1 MRGRFLVKVA
11 VLAAVVGVVAAA
23 CGGSS
28 TPSATTPG
36 ATGTPT
42 ATPGPT
48 QGGSA
53 VLGAEQWP
61 ECTNPITS
69 CSAATWYWYS
79 VGLPVL
85 PQAMVVDLQGNFVAT
100 PLLTEAPS
108 LDNGGVTQSPFSVT
122 YKLNPDANWS
132 DGTPITSADF
142 EFTWKA
148 IMNTKGAYT
157 TTGYQDIKS
166 VDTSDPKTAVITFN
180 KVFTDWA
187 DLFGGVYQGIFEKAA
202 FPSADADK
210 PDLSKEMLDSIP
222 FSGGP
227 WILDSWSKD
236 QAIFKPNT
244 NFYGQKP
251 YLDQVTIVPRL
262 DQPTEINSLLTGEV
276 DAIFP
281 QPSDVSLLDQFKQN
295 PSVDAEGAPG
305 AYFEALWFNHASDA
319 FKDAN
324 IREGMMYAINRQAII
339 DAVIKLNN
347 PSAEVLGCAFNSF
360 KGLGPYCDTE
370 YFGTDSFPYDPQK
383 ARDAFTKAGYDCS
396 DANAACTK
404 GGQDLTIE
412 YSTVSTNTRRTTTQ
426 ELLQPDALKAGVKF
440 KIKNYE
446 AGVLFGDVG
455 PKGKFT
461 MADYATGGSPD
472 PSITSSY
479 SCNAIPTAA
488 NSYGGGNWNQWCN
501 QQASDLMSQS
511 DQELDATKRLDLMN
525 QIYALEKQDFLSLP
539 LYQLPNVG
547 AWRTD
552 KIAGPIS
559 DYIPSNL
566 GMFYNMNYW
575 YAASSS

>member
-1 MRGRFLVKVA
+1 MRLHFLVKVA

-23 CGGSS
+23 CGGEETPQASS
-28 TPSATTPG
+28 AAPSAS
-36 ATGTPT
+36 AS
-42 ATPGPT
+42 ASAGPV
-48 QGGSA
+48 QGGQA

-61 ECTNPITS
+61 ECVNPITS
-69 CSAATWYWYS
+69 CSSATWYWYS
-79 VGLPVL
+79 VAEHVL
-85 PQAMVVDLQGNFVAT
+85 PYAMVVDLQGNFVAS

-108 LDNGGVTQSPFSVT
+108 LDNGGIVESPFTIT
-122 YKLNPDANWS
+122 YKLNPDANWA

-148 IMNTKGAYT
+148 ILNTKGAYT
-157 TTGYQDIKS
+157 VAGYDKVKSIDTT
-166 VDTSDPKTAVITFN
+166 DPKTVVITFN
-180 KVFTDWA
+180 SVYTDWP
-187 DLFGGVYQGIFEKAA
+187 DMFGGVYQGIFEKAA
-202 FPSADADK
+202 FPDADPDK

-236 QAIFKPNT
+236 QAVFKPNT
-244 NFYGQKP
+244 NYFGQKP
-251 YLDQVTIVPRL
+251 YFDQVTIVPRL

-295 PSVDAEGAPG
+295 PSIQAEGAPG
-305 AYFEALWFNHASDA
+305 AYFEALWFNHASDML
-319 FKDAN
+319 KDTN
-324 IREGMMYAINRQAII
+324 IRKGMMYAINRQAVI
-339 DAVIKLNN
+339 DAIIKLNN
-347 PSAEVLGCAFNSF
+347 PSAEVLACGFNSF
-360 KGLGPYCDTE
+360 VGLGPWCDTT
-370 YFGTDSFPYDPQK
+370 YFGTDVFPYDPAK
-383 ARDAFTKAGYDCS
+383 AREAFTAAGYDCS
-396 DANAACTK
+396 GESFCTK
-404 GGQDLTIE
+404 DGEPLTIE

-426 ELLQPDALKAGVKF
+426 ELLQPDAEAAGVKF

-472 PSITSSY
+472 PSITASY
-479 SCNAIPTAA
+479 GCQAIPTEA
-488 NSYGGGNWNQWCN
+488 NSFGGGNWNRWCN
-501 QQASDLMSQS
+501 QDATDLMNQS
-511 DQELDATKRLDLMN
+511 DQELDTTARLDLMN
-525 QIYALEKQDFLSLP
+525 QIYALEAQDFLSLP

-575 YAASSS
+575 YTASAS